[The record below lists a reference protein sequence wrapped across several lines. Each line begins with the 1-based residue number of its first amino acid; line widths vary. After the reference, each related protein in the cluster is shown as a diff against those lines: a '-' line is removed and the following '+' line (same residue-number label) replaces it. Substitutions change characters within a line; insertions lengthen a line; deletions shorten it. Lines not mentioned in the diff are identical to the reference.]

1 MATALTQIP
10 MLLFVSCYLPQ
21 EKQFEVLLE
30 MLLKVGNHSV
40 SPPCAEELL
49 EPATIHTAILEDFV
63 NLHNS
68 FHHHHCARAEMPR
81 HQV

>member
-10 MLLFVSCYLPQ
+10 MLLFVSCCLPQ

-30 MLLKVGNHSV
+30 MLYV